1 MDTAG
6 LEEAADTAQPRGD
19 EDPVNWLSPWLGF
32 LAAGLTVP
40 PLVALYFLK
49 LKRRVAPVSSTLLWK
64 RAVQDLQVN
73 APFQRLRR
81 NLLLLLQLIILLF
94 AALALARP
102 MVQTLKTREQTLI
115 LLIDQSASM
124 GVVEA
129 DGRSRLDMAKE
140 QAKTLIDDMD
150 AGSRAM
156 VVAFCDRATSVSPF
170 ETNRNTLKR
179 QIDSIQP
186 TQSTTLLAE
195 GFSLAEAYSQNLIIA
210 GNDPGSDIAPTS
222 AAPKATAIIFSDGGI
237 ADAGELVLERLET
250 GSVELVTIGQRS
262 DNVGITSMA
271 ARRNYDRPE
280 TLHVMATVQNFGAE
294 PIELDAAL
302 YVQNELLD
310 IQTITL
316 SPGIEPDPS
325 GSSAE
330 SDATS
335 VPISG
340 NSTVERGAAPEGS
353 RGAITFDEITFAES
367 GVVEIRLRT
376 SDALPADNR
385 AWIIVPASRSVQ
397 VLLVTR
403 GNFFLERMLA
413 SLPIE
418 LTVMTPDAYESAP
431 QAQVSDGRR
440 SLFDVVM
447 LDDHSTDRLPV
458 GNYFF
463 WGAVPE
469 LDGVEMGD
477 WVTDEVLFNW
487 DETHPVLRHVHMETV
502 DVDRWR
508 RLTMPSEAVMLIEGE
523 TSPILSHLSRDG
535 SEYLICAFPL
545 LVRDSQSGEPMVN
558 TDWVQELHFVP
569 FMHNAIQ
576 YLSAT
581 LVTAGM
587 QNVLPGEPVKLP
599 VPERAKSVWIHRPDG
614 TKDEVPSAGYAS
626 IHYAKTRTVGV
637 YRAEP
642 GVVGQD
648 LFAVN
653 LFSPAESRVA
663 PNRNLTIGG
672 AAVAASESLERIN
685 EPLWQWP
692 LLAVLAV
699 LLLEWIVYNK
709 RVFV

>member
-1 MDTAG
+1 M
-6 LEEAADTAQPRGD
+6 
-19 EDPVNWLSPWLGF
+19 NWLSPWIGV

-49 LKRRVAPVSSTLLWK
+49 LKRRVAPVPSTLLWK

-81 NLLLLLQLIILLF
+81 NLLLLLQLMILLF
-94 AALALARP
+94 AALALAKP
-102 MVQTLKTREQTLI
+102 MVEALKTREQTLI

-129 DGRSRLDMAKE
+129 DGRSRLDIAKE

-156 VVAFCDRATSVSPF
+156 VVAFCDRATSVCPF

-186 TQSTTLLAE
+186 TESTTLLAE

-210 GNDPGSDIAPTS
+210 GNEPGSDIAPTS
-222 AAPKATAIIFSDGGI
+222 AAPPATAIIFSDGAI

-250 GSVELVTIGQRS
+250 GSVELVTVGQRS

-316 SPGIEPDPS
+316 SPGIEPDQI
-325 GSSAE
+325 GSPVE
-330 SDATS
+330 SDAAS
-335 VPISG
+335 AP
-340 NSTVERGAAPEGS
+340 APEGS
-353 RGAITFDEITFAES
+353 QGAITFDEITFAES

-385 AWIIVPASRSVQ
+385 AWIVVPASRSVQ

-413 SLPIE
+413 SLP
-418 LTVMTPDAYESAP
+418 LKLMVMTPDAYESAP
-431 QAQVSDGRR
+431 QEQVSDGRR

-463 WGAVPE
+463 WGGVPE

-477 WVTDEVLFNW
+477 WVTDEVMFNW

-508 RLTMPSEAVMLIEGE
+508 RLALPSETVTLIEGE

-545 LVRDSQSGEPMVN
+545 LVRDSESGEPMVN

-569 FMHNAIQ
+569 FMHNAMQ

-599 VPERAKSVWIHRPDG
+599 VPEGTTSVRIHRPDG
-614 TKDEVPSAGYAS
+614 TEDEVPSAGYAS
-626 IHYAKTRTVGV
+626 VHYAKTRTVGV

-642 GVVGQD
+642 GVDGQD
-648 LFAVN
+648 YFAVN

-663 PNRNLTIGG
+663 PNRHLTIGG
-672 AAVAASESLERIN
+672 AVVAASESLERIN

>member
-1 MDTAG
+1 M
-6 LEEAADTAQPRGD
+6 
-19 EDPVNWLSPWLGF
+19 NWLSPLVGI

-49 LKRRVAPVSSTLLWK
+49 LKRRVAPVPSTLLWK

-81 NLLLLLQLIILLF
+81 NLLLLLQLIILLL
-94 AALALARP
+94 AALALAKP
-102 MVQTLKTREQTLI
+102 MVEALRTREQTLI

-129 DGRSRLDMAKE
+129 DGRSRLDIAKE
-140 QAKTLIDDMD
+140 QAKTLVDDME

-170 ETNRNTLKR
+170 ETNRAALKR

-186 TQSTTLLAE
+186 TESTTLLAE

-210 GNDPGSDIAPTS
+210 GTEPGSDIAPTS
-222 AAPKATAIIFSDGGI
+222 AAPKATAIIFSDGAI
-237 ADAGELVLERLET
+237 ADAGELVLERLEA

-280 TLHVMATVQNFGAE
+280 TLHVMAMVQNFGAE

-302 YVQNELLD
+302 YVQNELVD

-316 SPGIEPDPS
+316 SPGIAAAPS
-325 GSSAE
+325 GSTAG
-330 SDATS
+330 SDA
-335 VPISG
+335 ISLPLSSG
-340 NSTVERGAAPEGS
+340 RASEEAPEGS
-353 RGAITFDEITFAES
+353 QGAITFDEITFAES

-418 LTVMTPDAYESAP
+418 LTVMTPDTYESAP
-431 QAQVSDGRR
+431 QEQVSDGRR

-463 WGAVPE
+463 WGSVPE

-477 WVTDEVLFNW
+477 WVTDEVIFNW

-569 FMHNAIQ
+569 FMHNAMQ

-587 QNVLPGEPVKLP
+587 QNVLPGEPVKLS
-599 VPERAKSVWIHRPDG
+599 VPERAKTVKIHRPDG
-614 TKDEVPSAGYAS
+614 TTDEVPSAGYAS
-626 IHYAKTRTVGV
+626 IHYARTRTVGV
-637 YRAEP
+637 YRAQP
-642 GVVGQD
+642 GVVGQN

-672 AAVAASESLERIN
+672 AVVASSESLERIN
-685 EPLWQWP
+685 EPLWKWP

>member
-1 MDTAG
+1 M
-6 LEEAADTAQPRGD
+6 
-19 EDPVNWLSPWLGF
+19 NWLSPWIGI

-49 LKRRVAPVSSTLLWK
+49 LKRRVAPVPSTLLWK

-81 NLLLLLQLIILLF
+81 NLLLLLQLMILLF
-94 AALALARP
+94 AALALAKP
-102 MVQTLKTREQTLI
+102 MVEALKTREQTLI

-129 DGRSRLDMAKE
+129 DGRSRLDIAKE
-140 QAKTLIDDMD
+140 QAKTLVDDMD

-156 VVAFCDRATSVSPF
+156 VVAFCDRATSVCPF

-186 TQSTTLLAE
+186 TESTTLLAE

-210 GNDPGSDIAPTS
+210 GNEPGSDIAPTS
-222 AAPKATAIIFSDGGI
+222 AAPPATAIIFSDGAI

-280 TLHVMATVQNFGAE
+280 TLHVMATVQNFGAR

-310 IQTITL
+310 IQTINL
-316 SPGIEPDPS
+316 SPGVELDQINSP
-325 GSSAE
+325 AE

-335 VPISG
+335 TPVSDDPS
-340 NSTVERGAAPEGS
+340 SERAADLSESARTKVRGSRGQPSAAPEGS
-353 RGAITFDEITFAES
+353 QGAITFDEITFAES

-385 AWIIVPASRSVQ
+385 AWIVVPASRSVQ

-418 LTVMTPDAYESAP
+418 LMVMTPDAYESAP
-431 QAQVSDGRR
+431 QEQVSDGRR

-463 WGAVPE
+463 WGGVPR

-477 WVTDEVLFNW
+477 WVTDEVMFNW

-508 RLTMPSEAVMLIEGE
+508 RLAMPSEAVTLIEGE

-545 LVRDSQSGEPMVN
+545 LVRDSESGEPMVN

-569 FMHNAIQ
+569 FMHNAMQ

-599 VPERAKSVWIHRPDG
+599 VPERTTSVRIRRPDG
-614 TKDEVPSAGYAS
+614 TQDEVPSAGYAS
-626 IHYAKTRTVGV
+626 VHYAKTRTVGV
-637 YRAEP
+637 YLAEP
-642 GVVGQD
+642 GVDGQEY
-648 LFAVN
+648 FAVN

-672 AAVAASESLERIN
+672 AVVAASESLERIN